1 MKGPSFY
8 RYTNLAATLH
18 MLRTR
23 NITLLNPATWDDT
36 NDSYFMSEYKRLK
49 NAKSVLA
56 LCFAESEESYHHW
69 RIFSSGGDGVRI
81 EFDKAALLA
90 ALKRD
95 GNVRAELVKYTKL
108 EDLQRKQA
116 IACDELP
123 FLKRWP
129 YGDEREFRVV
139 YTNLS
144 ETVAAK
150 DYPIAL
156 SSIRRITLSPWMPR
170 VLSASV
176 KAALRSIDGCSRL
189 NVFQSTLVSN
199 ELWKKFTE
207 KAR

>member
-1 MKGPSFY
+1 
-8 RYTNLAATLH
+8 

-49 NAKSVLA
+49 DAKSVLA

-69 RIFSSGGDGVRI
+69 RIFSSGSDGVRI
-81 EFDKAALLA
+81 EFDKPALLGP
-90 ALKRD
+90 LKSD
-95 GNVRAELVKYTKL
+95 CNVRAELVKYTKL

-144 ETVAAK
+144 DSVAAK

-156 SSIRRITLSPWMPR
+156 SSIRRITLSPWMPKA
-170 VLSASV
+170 LSASV
-176 KAALRSIDGCSRL
+176 KSTLRSIDGCSRIK
-189 NVFQSTLVSN
+189 VFQSTLVSN

-207 KAR
+207 KAQ